1 MKRQAW
7 GWVSGIA
14 VLLLAAMAAYSQA
27 MKDGVITINGGRTTV
42 YMKPLSGFTPARP
55 HAAGLVTIYSNLG
68 TGTNVYNG
76 LAGTGVLGRDVPGQ
90 PRPEWLAFA
99 FTPTAEHTVTQIQVG
114 VTYSSGTN
122 EVVMSLNADNG
133 GLPGAALQEWH
144 FQNLP
149 AFGTCCTLQT
159 ATSAGIPVH
168 QGKQYWLVL
177 RNRAISQDTWDVWN
191 NDFNNVQGTFSNNT
205 GQGWVPGGIQQ
216 QGAFGIFG
224 L

>member
-1 MKRQAW
+1 MW
-7 GWVSGIA
+7 GWLAGCA
-14 VLLLAAMAAYSQA
+14 VLLLAAMGLYAQA
-27 MKDGVITINGGRTTV
+27 MKDGVITINGGKTTV
-42 YMKPLSGFTPARP
+42 YMKAGPGVITPAAP

-68 TGTNVYNG
+68 TGTNVYNSF
-76 LAGTGVLGRDVPGQ
+76 AGTGVLGRDVPGE

-122 EVVMSLNADNG
+122 EVVMSLNADNA
-133 GLPGAALQEWH
+133 GLPGATLQTWH
-144 FQNLP
+144 FENLP
-149 AFGTCCTLQT
+149 TFGGCCTVQT

-177 RNRAISQDTWDVWN
+177 RNRATAQDTWDVWN
-191 NDFNNVQGTFSNNT
+191 NDFNNVQGTFSNNL
-205 GQGWVPGGIQQ
+205 GQGWVDGGIQQ

-224 L
+224 Q